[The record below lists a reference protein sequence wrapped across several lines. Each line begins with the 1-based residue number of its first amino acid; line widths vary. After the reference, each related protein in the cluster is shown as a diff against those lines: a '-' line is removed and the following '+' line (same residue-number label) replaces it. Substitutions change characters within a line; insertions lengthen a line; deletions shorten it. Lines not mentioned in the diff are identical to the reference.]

1 MEPNK
6 VVQALKVLQ
15 DEGREDLL
23 KEGVLEQAWVGLRR
37 PKRVSAEGVSAA
49 VAACTSPI
57 KRGKKFKAKSLH
69 GRKVTRSLAKDQSFS
84 QEVSVMQLAGAGRR
98 RGGGRFSRRQG
109 ASLAR
114 RLAAGGRDSF
124 IPSAVSVAERQGA
137 QAVSAHARV
146 ISGSKHARS
155 PLETGVGR
163 VAGHLKERT
172 LGGAVKMAA
181 SSGSDWAIRGALE
194 ERSLGVADKMA
205 APIIVDNTEV
215 VVISDDE
222 ESVQQGH
229 GTEDQN
235 LVGVGLVS
243 RRGVEWEAQ
252 SVHRF
257 VSPMINKVQSWQ
269 KDNEAVVRAGEQVDV
284 VAGCGSCGS
293 LFSGRFGDE
302 VLGDQLVSK
311 AYGSMDFLQSG
322 AGEGTS
328 GCGTPYALGGHRAKA
343 IYQPS
348 GRMVGD
354 RSVLVKARA
363 LSEHQLEERVR
374 SGAVRPTAGDSMR
387 TAEVQPSTSQ
397 GAGVGWADW
406 EELLDYDEELE
417 EPVASTKRV
426 MVAEEES
433 GVVQGGRVP
442 VRASG
447 NLPRG
452 EESLVEFLRLHRGLD
467 KVRMVRGARVG
478 RGRLEGGIGMKV
490 DASIQVSPV
499 KEEGKSQVSVGDG
512 DGASTKLDA
521 GGGVNSGAGNI
532 AGGCVGGPKFALC
545 GLLDTLLFAGR
556 RSKQHRVISGGSWGL
571 MVQG

>member
-57 KRGKKFKAKSLH
+57 KVGKKFKAKSLH
-69 GRKVTRSLAKDQSFS
+69 GRKVTRSPVKDQSSS
-84 QEVSVMQLAGAGRR
+84 QEVSVMQFYGAGKR
-98 RGGGRFSRRQG
+98 RGGDRFSRRQG

-114 RLAAGGRDSF
+114 RVAAGGRDSL
-124 IPSAVSVAERQGA
+124 IASALTVAERQGA
-137 QAVSAHARV
+137 QAVTAHARV
-146 ISGSKHARS
+146 VSGRKQARS

-163 VAGHLKERT
+163 VVGHSKERT

-181 SSGSDWAIRGALE
+181 SSGSDWSIRGALE
-194 ERSLGVADKMA
+194 ERSLGVANKMA
-205 APIIVDNTEV
+205 APIIVDNTEI

-222 ESVQQGH
+222 ESVQQGQ
-229 GTEDQN
+229 GKEYQ
-235 LVGVGLVS
+235 VFGGAGLVS
-243 RRGVEWEAQ
+243 RRGVEWETQ

-269 KDNEAVVRAGEQVDV
+269 KDNEAVVGAGEQVDV
-284 VAGCGSCGS
+284 FAGCGSCGS
-293 LFSGRFGDE
+293 LFSGRVGDE
-302 VLGDQLVSK
+302 VIGDKLVGK
-311 AYGSMDFLQSG
+311 AYGSMDVLQSG

-328 GCGTPYALGGHRAKA
+328 GCGTPYALGGHRARA

-363 LSEHQLEERVR
+363 PSEHQPEERVR
-374 SGAVRPTAGDSMR
+374 SGAVHLTSGDSMR
-387 TAEVQPSTSQ
+387 AVEVQPSTSQ

-406 EELLDYDEELE
+406 EELLDFDEDLE
-417 EPVASTKRV
+417 EPVVSTKRV
-426 MVAEEES
+426 MVAEEET
-433 GVVQGGRVP
+433 GVVQGGHVP
-442 VRASG
+442 VWASG

-452 EESLVEFLRLHRGLD
+452 EESLV
-467 KVRMVRGARVG
+467 
-478 RGRLEGGIGMKV
+478 
-490 DASIQVSPV
+490 
-499 KEEGKSQVSVGDG
+499 
-512 DGASTKLDA
+512 
-521 GGGVNSGAGNI
+521 
-532 AGGCVGGPKFALC
+532 
-545 GLLDTLLFAGR
+545 
-556 RSKQHRVISGGSWGL
+556 
-571 MVQG
+571 

>member
-69 GRKVTRSLAKDQSFS
+69 GRKVTRSPAKDQSFS

-146 ISGSKHARS
+146 VSGSKHARS

-163 VAGHLKERT
+163 VAGHSKERT

-235 LVGVGLVS
+235 LVGVGL
-243 RRGVEWEAQ
+243 
-252 SVHRF
+252 
-257 VSPMINKVQSWQ
+257 
-269 KDNEAVVRAGEQVDV
+269 
-284 VAGCGSCGS
+284 
-293 LFSGRFGDE
+293 
-302 VLGDQLVSK
+302 
-311 AYGSMDFLQSG
+311 SG

-452 EESLVEFLRLHRGLD
+452 
-467 KVRMVRGARVG
+467 
-478 RGRLEGGIGMKV
+478 
-490 DASIQVSPV
+490 
-499 KEEGKSQVSVGDG
+499 
-512 DGASTKLDA
+512 
-521 GGGVNSGAGNI
+521 
-532 AGGCVGGPKFALC
+532 CVGGPDKVCVVWIVGHSFVRWAEKQAASCHFGRQLGLDGSRIRVSWVGKSGMRWGELLYVLAKRMERGVCPDLLVLHLGENDLVALSGI
-545 GLLDTLLFAGR
+545 GLLKVMKMDLCRIKEKWAGTHIVWTGLVPRRVWRGAKSFKGIEKQRRKINREMKNFCISQGFSFLYHENIGVSDVDLFRQDGVHLSFLGNEHYLLELRLLIAELLGER
-556 RSKQHRVISGGSWGL
+556 LWDK
-571 MVQG
+571 